1 MTLIVQPDSG
11 VGPVLTA
18 IRKASKS
25 IDIMIFRL
33 DIQDLRK
40 ALAGAVARGVTVR
53 ALIAHTNRG
62 GEKTLRK
69 LEQQLL
75 EAGVTVSRTAD
86 DFLRYHGK
94 MMLIDDKALHVY
106 GFNFTWLDIERSRS
120 FGIVTRHKRLVQ
132 EAKKLF
138 EADAARQPYS
148 AGFDRFVVS
157 PENARARLTALIKG
171 ARKQLLIYDPKISD
185 PGMLRLLKERAR
197 AGVEIRV
204 IGRVTGK
211 PAGIANEKYPGK
223 RLHVRVVLQDGRRL
237 FMGSQSLRKLE
248 LDHRREVGVIID
260 DKKAVAELARAFEAD
275 WALTAAGK
283 AAVAEIESAAGSAEK
298 EKELEAVGVSA

>member
-18 IRKASKS
+18 IRNATKS

-40 ALAGAVARGVTVR
+40 GLAAAVSRGVTVR

-69 LEQQLL
+69 LEQALL

-94 MMLIDDKALHVY
+94 MMLIDEKTLHVY
-106 GFNFTWLDIERSRS
+106 GFNYTWLDIERSRS
-120 FGIVTRHKRLVQ
+120 FGLVMRHKRLAQ

-138 EADAARQPYS
+138 EADCARQPYS
-148 AGFDRFVVS
+148 ASYDRFIVS
-157 PENARARLTALIKG
+157 PVNARARLTALLKG

-185 PGMLRLLKERAR
+185 PAVLRVLTERAK
-197 AGVEIRV
+197 AGVEIRI
-204 IGRVTGK
+204 IGK
-211 PAGIANEKYPGK
+211 IAGRAPGVVAEKYSGK
-223 RLHVRVVLQDGRRL
+223 RLHVRMIVQDGHRL
-237 FMGSQSLRKLE
+237 FIGSQSLRKLE
-248 LDHRREVGVIID
+248 LDHRREVGVIVD
-260 DKKAVAELARAFEAD
+260 DRKAIAEATRIFEAD
-275 WALTAAGK
+275 WALTATGK
-283 AAVAEIESAAGSAEK
+283 AGAAASEVPDKADSE
-298 EKELEAVGVSA
+298 ELDEVVVSA

>member
-18 IRKASKS
+18 IRNATKS

-40 ALAGAVARGVTVR
+40 GLAAAVARGVTVR

-69 LEQQLL
+69 LEQALL

-94 MMLIDDKALHVY
+94 LMLIDDKALHLY

-120 FGIVTRHKRLVQ
+120 FGLVTKHKRLLQ

-138 EADAARQPYS
+138 EADCARQPYATS
-148 AGFDRFVVS
+148 YDRFVVS
-157 PENARARLTALIKG
+157 PVNARDRLMALLKG
-171 ARKQLLIYDPKISD
+171 ARRQLLIYDPKISD
-185 PGMLRLLKERAR
+185 PALLRILADRAK
-197 AGVEIRV
+197 AGLDVRV
-204 IGRVTGK
+204 IGK
-211 PAGIANEKYPGK
+211 IAGRAPGVVAEKYPGK
-223 RLHVRVVLQDGRRL
+223 RLHVRLIVQDGQRL
-237 FMGSQSLRKLE
+237 FVGSQSLRKLE
-248 LDHRREVGVIID
+248 LDHRREVGLIVD
-260 DKKAVAELARAFEAD
+260 DKKAILAATRVFEAD
-275 WALTAAGK
+275 WALTATGK
-283 AAVAEIESAAGSAEK
+283 AAAVESAAPDKLEEK
-298 EKELEAVGVSA
+298 EVQEVVVSA

>member
-18 IRKASKS
+18 IRNATKS

-33 DIQDLRK
+33 DIQDLHK
-40 ALAGAVARGVTVR
+40 GLAAAVARGVAVR

-69 LEQQLL
+69 LEQALL

-86 DFLRYHGK
+86 DFLRYHAK
-94 MMLIDDKALHVY
+94 MMLIDDKTLHLY

-120 FGIVTRHKRLVQ
+120 FGLVTRHMRLRQ

-138 EADAARQPYS
+138 EADCARQPYATS
-148 AGFDRFVVS
+148 YDRFVVS
-157 PENARARLTALIKG
+157 PVNARDRLTALIKG

-185 PGMLRLLKERAR
+185 PSVLRLLADRAK
-197 AGVEIRV
+197 AGVAIRV
-204 IGRVTGK
+204 IGKIAGK
-211 PAGIANEKYPGK
+211 APGVLAEKYPGK
-223 RLHVRVVLQDGRRL
+223 RLHVRVIVQDGRRM
-237 FMGSQSLRKLE
+237 FVGSQSLRKLE
-248 LDHRREVGVIID
+248 LDHRREVGAIVD
-260 DKKAVAELARAFEAD
+260 DKKAIAAVTRVFEAD
-275 WALTAAGK
+275 WALTATGK
-283 AAVAEIESAAGSAEK
+283 AEAAASAAPDKTE
-298 EKELEAVGVSA
+298 EKELEEVVSA

>member
-18 IRKASKS
+18 IRNATKS

-40 ALAGAVARGVTVR
+40 GLAAAVARGVAVR

-69 LEQQLL
+69 LEQALL

-86 DFLRYHGK
+86 DFLRYHAK
-94 MMLIDDKALHVY
+94 MMLIDDKTMHLY

-120 FGIVTRHKRLVQ
+120 FGLVTRHKRLLQ

-138 EADAARQPYS
+138 EADCARQPYAAS
-148 AGFDRFVVS
+148 YDRLVVS
-157 PENARARLTALIKG
+157 PVNARDRLTTLIKG

-185 PGMLRLLKERAR
+185 PSVLRLLADRAK
-197 AGVEIRV
+197 AGVTIRV
-204 IGRVTGK
+204 IGKIAGK
-211 PAGIANEKYPGK
+211 APGVLVEKYPGK
-223 RLHVRVVLQDGRRL
+223 RLHVRVIVQDGHKM
-237 FMGSQSLRKLE
+237 FVGSQSLRKLE
-248 LDHRREVGVIID
+248 LDHRREVGVIVD
-260 DKKAVAELARAFEAD
+260 DKKAIAAATRVFEAD
-275 WALTAAGK
+275 WALTPTGK
-283 AAVAEIESAAGSAEK
+283 AEAAELAAPDKIE
-298 EKELEAVGVSA
+298 EKELDEVGVSA